1 MSKEHANPPDDIDL
15 GSLAGAVRR
24 SLPRT
29 VLLAL
34 VAGAG
39 TAGVMMTMLPK
50 YSSQAVLQVVSTDP
64 NTMST
69 EKYDP
74 AAVATHVTALK
85 STDLM
90 ARMSKEF
97 RLAENPEFNNA
108 LSAPDFFARVRR
120 LVGLDKPKASQS
132 DEDRVLQAYFGALK
146 VGQGR
151 ETRAINLEFTSSDP
165 AFSANAANRLAEL
178 YKESLTTRTLV
189 TNDEE
194 AKRLEPQVVRVR
206 EELSAAEARVT
217 KFRADSDQFT
227 VGVQPAPQAA
237 QILGELTAEMTK
249 ISTTRMEAESRSRTA
264 REQMNAG
271 TAEANPD
278 VQKPQPIPRLS

>member
-1 MSKEHANPPDDIDL
+1 
-15 GSLAGAVRR
+15 
-24 SLPRT
+24 
-29 VLLAL
+29 
-34 VAGAG
+34 
-39 TAGVMMTMLPK
+39 MMTMLPK

-108 LSAPDFFARVRR
+108 LPAPDLFTRVLR

-165 AFSANAANRLAEL
+165 AFSGECREP
-178 YKESLTTRTLV
+178 SGRTLQGKPDDADAR
-189 TNDEE
+189 DE
-194 AKRLEPQVVRVR
+194 RRG
-206 EELSAAEARVT
+206 S
-217 KFRADSDQFT
+217 
-227 VGVQPAPQAA
+227 QAA
-237 QILGELTAEMTK
+237 RAAGGARARRIVRRRGTGDEVPRRQCQPVHGRCPTHRKQRQILGELNAEMTK
-249 ISTTRMEAESRSRTA
+249 IRRR
-264 REQMNAG
+264 G
-271 TAEANPD
+271 G
-278 VQKPQPIPRLS
+278 K

>member
-24 SLPRT
+24 SLPRP

-108 LSAPDFFARVRR
+108 LPAPDLFTRVLR

-146 VGQGR
+146 GGQGR

-206 EELSAAEARVT
+206 EELSAAEARVIT
-217 KFRADSDQFT
+217 GFQT
-227 VGVQPAPQAA
+227 VITG
-237 QILGELTAEMTK
+237 
-249 ISTTRMEAESRSRTA
+249 
-264 REQMNAG
+264 
-271 TAEANPD
+271 
-278 VQKPQPIPRLS
+278 